1 MDEEI
6 IQRIVYIILAMV
18 FFFAFSKKKK
28 TAQNQEKIP
37 QKKINDH
44 QQQQTKKTKT
54 AKQETDFPP
63 VESFTST
70 IKKTTFTTMK
80 SSLGHEY
87 ENLETIE
94 DEVESDHRIIKN
106 KIMLNEEKE
115 QNKESFK
122 VSSDDLRKAVIL
134 SDIIRPKYF

>member
-6 IQRIVYIILAMV
+6 IQRIVYIVLAIV

-28 TAQNQEKIP
+28 TAQNQEQTP

-44 QQQQTKKTKT
+44 QQQQTKSTKT
-54 AKQETDFPP
+54 AKQESYFPP
-63 VESFTST
+63 VESIST
-70 IKKTTFTTMK
+70 KDTAFTTMK
-80 SSLGHEY
+80 SSLGYET

-106 KIMLNEEKE
+106 KKVLIEEKE
-115 QNKESFK
+115 QNEESFK

>member
-6 IQRIVYIILAMV
+6 IKQIVYIILTIV

-28 TAQNQEKIP
+28 TAQKQIP

-44 QQQQTKKTKT
+44 QQQQTNKTKT
-54 AKQETDFPP
+54 AKQETNSPP
-63 VESFTST
+63 IESFTST

-80 SSLGHEY
+80 SSLGYEY
-87 ENLETIE
+87 EDLETIE
-94 DEVESDHRIIKN
+94 DEVESDHRIIKK
-106 KIMLNEEKE
+106 KIMLNEKKE

>member
-6 IQRIVYIILAMV
+6 IQRIVYFVLAIV

-28 TAQNQEKIP
+28 TAQKQEQTP

-44 QQQQTKKTKT
+44 HGRQTNSTKT
-54 AKQETDFPP
+54 AGQESYFPP
-63 VESFTST
+63 VESIST
-70 IKKTTFTTMK
+70 KDTTFTTMK
-80 SSLGHEY
+80 SSLSY
-87 ENLETIE
+87 EVEDLETIE
-94 DEVESDHRIIKN
+94 DEVESDHRVIKN
-106 KIMLNEEKE
+106 KKILNEEKK
-115 QNKESFK
+115 QNEESFK